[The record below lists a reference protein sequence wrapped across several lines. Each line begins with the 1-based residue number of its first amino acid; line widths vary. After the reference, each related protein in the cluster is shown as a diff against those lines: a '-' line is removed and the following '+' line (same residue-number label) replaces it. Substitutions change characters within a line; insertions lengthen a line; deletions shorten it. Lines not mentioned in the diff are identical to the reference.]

1 MSTQTANESST
12 SRQIT
17 SDVPKS
23 PPKWPLRPGV
33 LVHVKCDTKQNL
45 CANRAQSPQNT
56 SQNASSLNNVSYASP
71 LLSSNSRNTSTTES
85 TTKMAIVPDLPA
97 RNTNAPITNN
107 LDTSTAPLSNK
118 KSIKPVARALIVD
131 ENDTL
136 KIESNE
142 NDKTNNNRND
152 AIMTAAS
159 ETTTGLL
166 QSTANNSNNNNTSD
180 ANDELL
186 RFTTSNLI
194 ERILGRLRWRREQS
208 NNNNNNNNNTNANA
222 NANNGNE
229 NSGGILSKS
238 NRRAVSLLRA
248 TGWFGSGKSTTS
260 TTGLMSDNK
269 KPNVNGITCTDA
281 GKYLSTTSSIYLFAP
296 KLF

>member
-56 SQNASSLNNVSYASP
+56 SQNASSLNVSYASP

-85 TTKMAIVPDLPA
+85 TAKMSIVPDLPA
-97 RNTNAPITNN
+97 RNTNASISNN
-107 LDTSTAPLSNK
+107 LETSTALLNNK
-118 KSIKPVARALIVD
+118 KSTKPVERALIVD
-131 ENDTL
+131 ENETM

-142 NDKTNNNRND
+142 NDKTNLNRND

-166 QSTANNSNNNNTSD
+166 QNTANNNNNISD

-208 NNNNNNNNNTNANA
+208 SSNNNNNNNNNV

-229 NSGGILSKS
+229 NTGGILSKS